1 MKFGRYLVVLVWS
14 WLLGAA
20 AVVGFTVLVDPI
32 GISPIRI
39 AIAGFNTLKPLQQD
53 YDWIVKR
60 YDVGR
65 NRPTTVFMGSSRIKQ
80 SVDPKLFAGTAF
92 APAYNGGLNGSANL
106 AETRAYLRDYLKA
119 DKNLHHVFIEAFA
132 TALLDQRPSGRSFVA
147 PTENTSRPI
156 VLEFGLLSDIAD
168 MASAFFSMSGLNS
181 AIRTVVANRG
191 QDSEL
196 TAASSDDGFA
206 PIPLAPHH
214 FSVRNVFNFVLH
226 TGLLRRGG
234 RV

>member
-32 GISPIRI
+32 GISPVRI

-65 NRPTTVFMGSSRIKQ
+65 NQPTTVFMGSSRIKQ

-106 AETRAYLRDYLKA
+106 AETRAYLETTSRQTRICIMSSSRHSRRRYWISA
-119 DKNLHHVFIEAFA
+119 HRAV
-132 TALLDQRPSGRSFVA
+132 RFVA

-156 VLEFGLLSDIAD
+156 VLEFGIVRYSGHGVGILLHE
-168 MASAFFSMSGLNS
+168 
-181 AIRTVVANRG
+181 R
-191 QDSEL
+191 SEL
-196 TAASSDDGFA
+196 CYSHCCCQS
-206 PIPLAPHH
+206 
-214 FSVRNVFNFVLH
+214 R
-226 TGLLRRGG
+226 TGQRAHSRLI
-234 RV
+234 